1 MDKEEVAMGYIVIKE
16 NKDNQE
22 KITINNKFD
31 YLFLI
36 SESPKKLHI
45 EKLFDFLSQ
54 FGEPTDIEEIKRLT
68 FSRNN

>member
-1 MDKEEVAMGYIVIKE
+1 MGYIVIKE

-36 SESPKKLHI
+36 SEQPKKLRI
-45 EKLFDFLSQ
+45 EKLLNLLSQ

>member
-1 MDKEEVAMGYIVIKE
+1 MDEKEVEMGYIVIKE

-36 SESPKKLHI
+36 SERPKKLHI
-45 EKLFDFLSQ
+45 EKLLDLLSQ
-54 FGEPTDIEEIKRLT
+54 FGEPTDIEEIKKLT
-68 FSRNN
+68 FSRN

>member
-1 MDKEEVAMGYIVIKE
+1 MDKEVVMGYIVIKE

-22 KITINNKFD
+22 KVTINNRFD

-36 SESPKKLHI
+36 SEQPKKLSVD
-45 EKLFDFLSQ
+45 KLLSLLSQ